1 MSLKSNQGPQ
11 ENTYLVGG
19 AIRDDLL
26 GIPPRERDWVVV
38 GSTPEALLEKGY
50 RQVGA
55 SFPVFLHPSTGE
67 EYALA
72 RTERKQGHGYHGFS
86 VDFHAGVSLEED
98 LARRDL
104 TINAMARDANGRLVD
119 PYGGK
124 SDLEARL
131 LRHVSAAFSEDPRR
145 VLRVARFAAR
155 LAPLGFTVH
164 DSTMC
169 LMRDMTA
176 SGELAHL
183 VPERVWSEVEAAMS
197 SAKPGVFIRVLRE
210 CGALAVLLPEVD
222 ALFGVPQP
230 ARYHPEIDTGI
241 HVMMAMDFA
250 ARMDWPARVVFA
262 ILLHDLGKC
271 RTDQSAWPSHI
282 GHESRGVPLVERV
295 CERLRVPVAFRELAV
310 MVCALHLRCHQLM
323 ELRPSRLMALIEEAD
338 LLRRPEQLEPF
349 LQACEADYRG
359 RKGFEDRPYPQG
371 RKGFEERPYPQA
383 QRLTAAVNA
392 VREVRARQLNTE
404 GLDGREIG
412 EKLRQARVEAIA
424 GLTAA

>member
-1 MSLKSNQGPQ
+1 MSVKSNQEPQ

-38 GSTPEALLEKGY
+38 GSTPETLLEKGY

-86 VDFHAGVSLEED
+86 VDFHPGVSLEED

-131 LRHVSAAFSEDPRR
+131 LRHVSAAFSEDPLR

-241 HVMMAMDFA
+241 HVMMAMEFA

-262 ILLHDLGKC
+262 ILLHDLGKG

-295 CERLRVPVAFRELAV
+295 CERLRVPGAFRELAV

-338 LLRRPEQLEPF
+338 LLRRPEQLESF

-359 RKGFEDRPYPQG
+359 RKD
-371 RKGFEERPYPQA
+371 FEERPYPQA

-392 VREVRARQLNTE
+392 AREVRARQLNTE

>member
-1 MSLKSNQGPQ
+1 MSLKSNQAPQ
-11 ENTYLVGG
+11 KNTYLVGG

-72 RTERKQGHGYHGFS
+72 RTELKQGHGYHGFS
-86 VDFHAGVSLEED
+86 VDFHPGVSLEED

-131 LRHVSAAFSEDPRR
+131 LRHVSAAFSEDPLR

-222 ALFGVPQP
+222 TLFGVPQP

-262 ILLHDLGKC
+262 ILLHDLGKG

-295 CERLRVPVAFRELAV
+295 CERLRVPGAFRELAV

-359 RKGFEDRPYPQG
+359 RKGFE
-371 RKGFEERPYPQA
+371 ERPYPQA

>member
-1 MSLKSNQGPQ
+1 MPAATSQQPEEK
-11 ENTYLVGG
+11 TYLVGG

-50 RQVGA
+50 KQVGA
-55 SFPVFLHPSTGE
+55 SFPVFLHPSSGE

-86 VDFHAGVSLEED
+86 VDFHPGVNLEED

-104 TINAMARDANGRLVD
+104 TINAMARDADGRLVD

-131 LRHVSAAFSEDPRR
+131 LRHVSPAFSEDPLR

-155 LAPLGFTVH
+155 FAPLGFSVH
-164 DSTMC
+164 DSTMR
-169 LMRDMTA
+169 LMREMTA
-176 SGELAHL
+176 SGELTHL
-183 VPERVWSEVEAAMS
+183 VPERVWSEVDAAMS
-197 SAKPGVFIRVLRE
+197 SAKPGVFIQILRE

-230 ARYHPEIDTGI
+230 AQYHPEIDTGI
-241 HVMMAMDFA
+241 HLMMAMDFA
-250 ARMDWPARVVFA
+250 ARLQWPASVVFA
-262 ILLHDLGKC
+262 ILLHDVGKG
-271 RTDQSAWPSHI
+271 RTDQSAWPSHV
-282 GHESRGVPLVERV
+282 GHEPRGVPLVERV
-295 CERLRVPVAFRELAV
+295 CKRLRVPGAYRDLAV

-323 ELRPSRLMALIEEAD
+323 EMRPLRLMALIEEAD
-338 LLRRPEQLEPF
+338 FLRRPEQLEPF

-359 RKGFEDRPYPQG
+359 RKGL
-371 RKGFEERPYPQA
+371 EERPYPQA

-392 VREVRARQLNTE
+392 ARAIRARRLDTE

-412 EKLRQARVEAIA
+412 EKLRQARIEAITACGA
-424 GLTAA
+424 GPAN